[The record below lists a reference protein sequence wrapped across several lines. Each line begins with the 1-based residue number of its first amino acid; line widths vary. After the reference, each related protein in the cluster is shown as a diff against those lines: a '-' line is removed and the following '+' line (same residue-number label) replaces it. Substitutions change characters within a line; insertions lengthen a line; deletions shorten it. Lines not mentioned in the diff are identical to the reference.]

1 VDELIN
7 RITSQTG
14 ISQEQATQAVNMVVS
29 FTKEKL
35 PQPLASQL
43 DGFLNG
49 GTGAEATGIQDQL
62 QQQLGNLG
70 GMFGGKQ

>member
-1 VDELIN
+1 MDELIN
-7 RITSQTG
+7 QITSRTG
-14 ISQEQATQAVNMVVS
+14 ISQEQATQAVNIVVS
-29 FTKEKL
+29 FAQEKL

-43 DGFLNG
+43 DGVFNG
-49 GTGAEATGIQDQL
+49 GAGAGVAGIQDQV